1 MAQSKS
7 TIHAQIGDIGPWE
20 GTFFD
25 DTFTGGGGRDI
36 AYGMN
41 GSDLLIGAG
50 GNDFLSG
57 GFAGDS
63 LYGGDGNDELW
74 GEAPGAKGETF
85 VTDDTIFGGNGND
98 LIYGG
103 GGDDRL
109 DTGGGSDTVFGGD
122 GNDVVTGL
130 FFSTASAAFGGEG
143 NDDLAAGFQ
152 AYGGDGNDI
161 LRPLAFGT
169 FLYGGE
175 GEDTIILGNAAHRA
189 TVFGD
194 DGNDTITGGPGS
206 ALAVEGATIYAGLGN
221 DYVSVY
227 AGIIYGGNGDD
238 TIEVRAPSAALWPL
252 SGTVVGGE
260 GRDIV
265 HATELSQIYTGEGR
279 DSVELVNGFAP
290 DSQLEGGYW
299 ADFDSRLD
307 TIASW
312 ATALRTMA
320 NSSHRP
326 TFRSSKG
333 EVTSKSA
340 SPVRRG

>member
-221 DYVSVY
+221 DLRF
-227 AGIIYGGNGDD
+227 GLCRHHLWRQRRRHHRGK
-238 TIEVRAPSAALWPL
+238 SA
-252 SGTVVGGE
+252 VGGTLAAVGDRGWRRRARYRARDRTVPDLHG
-260 GRDIV
+260 GRPG
-265 HATELSQIYTGEGR
+265 QC
-279 DSVELVNGFAP
+279 
-290 DSQLEGGYW
+290 
-299 ADFDSRLD
+299 
-307 TIASW
+307 
-312 ATALRTMA
+312 
-320 NSSHRP
+320 
-326 TFRSSKG
+326 
-333 EVTSKSA
+333 
-340 SPVRRG
+340 